1 MIKRRDVEKMVGVTR
16 RTLQEYDKI
25 GLLSPTMK
33 TENGGYWFYDDD
45 AIKNLMQIQIFIE
58 AGYKRKPIKQI
69 LELEDSDLLKE
80 YKLLIEKLKEK
91 RKRIDGMI
99 NYIETIVSVTSMP
112 TEAQNAFAKL
122 DPSSLYSETSFSTAL
137 DESIE
142 QFAEVNVKEEGPSML
157 LFTLLPIIG
166 TYRHKLAY
174 DSHEIQGFVKGMFEY
189 AIQIMKEDDDFSM
202 DKLDAEQAMEADFGK
217 LLEEIL
223 KHEEFIKSIDKQF
236 GEGTVTYISNAVN
249 TYIGNNSTM
258 V

>member
-69 LELEDSDLLKE
+69 LQLEDSDLLKE

-122 DPSSLYSETSFSTAL
+122 DPSSLYSETSFSAAFH
-137 DESIE
+137 ESIG
-142 QFAEVNVKEEGPSML
+142 QFAEVDVKEEGPFML
-157 LFTLLPIIG
+157 LFSLLPIIG
-166 TYRHKLAY
+166 TYRHRLSF

-189 AIQIMKEDDDFSM
+189 AIQLMKEDDDFPI
-202 DKLDAEQAMEADFGK
+202 DENATEQELVTDVGEFFETM
-217 LLEEIL
+217 L
-223 KHEEFIKSIDKQF
+223 KEEEFIESVDQQL
-236 GEGTVTYISNAVN
+236 GAGASAYIFNAVKA
-249 TYIGNNSTM
+249 YINNSTEA
-258 V
+258 